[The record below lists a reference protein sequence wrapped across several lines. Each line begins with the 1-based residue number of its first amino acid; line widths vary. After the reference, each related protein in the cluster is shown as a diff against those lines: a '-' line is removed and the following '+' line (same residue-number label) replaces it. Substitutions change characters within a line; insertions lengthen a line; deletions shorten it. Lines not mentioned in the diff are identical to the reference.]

1 MTEKTN
7 HMNTQWEGMEKLFI
21 ELGHILVPP
30 YELRQGITLP
40 SRTIN
45 RYDPDYV
52 ITKDGVIIAV
62 VEVTRNAI
70 ADEGFRQRLANIARI
85 FSCAFGV
92 IYCSDTEE
100 LLVLDVR
107 ENKSY
112 DVPYKLIQTF
122 EGFKNVL
129 YDKSSTIPA
138 QDDWA
143 REIQKIIDEAKDL
156 RYTDAGL
163 KALEVLQKKHI
174 EFDQVTKR
182 CWVEDKNEEHD
193 FFKTL
198 LRPYGNEDI
207 CRYTTYGSLERILR
221 EKKQSVCSIVCMNDE
236 TECYYADD
244 YITNHGDEK
253 VKEALSMNYEEL
265 NDCQISS
272 CTDIKMADNL
282 SMWRMYGDDAKG
294 VCLKFKVRKDLL
306 DTKFFFLYYVS
317 YADEHNKHKEL
328 DLIAKLKEVKIGEY
342 SFEFKTWY
350 IWKHF
355 FKPVHYKEEK
365 EARLLYF
372 RQKGDQLKWV
382 KADSIMAPVI
392 EFSIENGKKEYPL
405 VLSEIML
412 GPKFPES
419 KTNVVQIEYW
429 KKLQGIEEEDSCKVV
444 ESKIK
449 GYR

>member
-1 MTEKTN
+1 MTDKTN
-7 HMNTQWEGMEKLFI
+7 HMKKYWEGMD
-21 ELGHILVPP
+21 ELGTKLGEILTSP
-30 YELRQGITLP
+30 YELRQGITLS

-62 VEVTRNAI
+62 VEVIRSAI
-70 ADEGFRQRLANIARI
+70 IDEGVHRRLANIARI
-85 FSCAFGV
+85 FSCAFGI
-92 IYCSDTEE
+92 IYCYDIGDI
-100 LLVLDVR
+100 LVLDVR
-107 ENKSY
+107 EDKSY
-112 DVPYKLIQTF
+112 DAPYKLIQTF
-122 EGFKNVL
+122 EGFRDVL
-129 YDKSSTIPA
+129 YDKSSTIPT
-138 QDDWA
+138 QDDWK
-143 REIQKIIDEAKDL
+143 REIRKIINEAQDL
-156 RYTDAGL
+156 RYTEAGL
-163 KALEVLQKKHI
+163 KALEVLQSKHV
-174 EFDQVTKR
+174 EYDQVTKR

-193 FFKTL
+193 FFKAI
-198 LRPYGNEDI
+198 LRPYEIEDI
-207 CRYTTYGSLERILR
+207 CRYTTYGFLERILK

-253 VKEALSMNYEEL
+253 VKDALSMNYEEL

-306 DTKFFFLYYVS
+306 DTKHFFLYYVS
-317 YADEHNKHKEL
+317 YAEEDNKHTEL
-328 DLIAKLKEVKIGEY
+328 DLIARLKELKIFDY

-355 FKPVHYKEEK
+355 FKPVYYKEEK

-392 EFSIENGKKEYPL
+392 EFSIENGKDEYPL

-412 GPKFPES
+412 GPKFPEA
-419 KTNVVQIEYW
+419 KTNVVQIGYW
-429 KKLQGIEEEDSCKVV
+429 KKLQGIEEDGACMVV
-444 ESKIK
+444 QSKIK